1 MPEHHLHF
9 PRYDV
14 VVVLVVTTSMLK
26 RRAQI
31 VAVANDQI
39 PLAHLVD
46 HVVTQSHGP
55 LANVALAFHA
65 SLPSCLFGHLRCM
78 KFEAIELVQLVTMWR
93 CGSHLPPAHGLGDE
107 IVQLGI
113 DPTGVG
119 SNYLLDRK
127 NDNKRPPHNWSVR

>member
-14 VVVLVVTTSMLK
+14 VVVLVVATSMLK
-26 RRAQI
+26 GRAQI

-39 PLAHLVD
+39 PFAHLVD